1 MCLGHL
7 GYAVTSYR
15 AQGITH
21 IRCQTGGY
29 GGGGFGKAPANA
41 PRGAADGVYLDGHRY
56 MRETVRM
63 FDEIRSKVGFEVE
76 LCHDVHERLKPVDA
90 IRLAVDLEPHRL
102 FFLEDA
108 IPLEEG
114 AWLRELR
121 RLHES
126 GLIISERIGNVR
138 RFWPNK
144 ESLVYP
150 ELSGLVQKTFGIV
163 GVLSM
168 TLAPL
173 RAQLHLAFVSG
184 ATAKGQDLPGSAIDL
199 LLVGEEANYGDLLTG
214 LAPAERTLR
223 RKINPN
229 LYTLADYRRRLREGQ
244 PFLLQVLQQPKLF
257 VIGDESLLQVLALP
271 DSSLQANDMPSVF

>member
-1 MCLGHL
+1 MLLEWHTIEPEVSAYKECCYKLPAIVSLSFTVHGL
-7 GYAVTSYR
+7 
-15 AQGITH
+15 AQI
-21 IRCQTGGY
+21 
-29 GGGGFGKAPANA
+29 
-41 PRGAADGVYLDGHRY
+41 AADGATPRCCGGTPYCLRHASFQFIHAKIWRMIAQALFTPAQQKLLGLLFVRVNEGFHLNEI
-56 MRETVRM
+56 MRLTGLG
-63 FDEIRSKVGFEVE
+63 S
-76 LCHDVHERLKPVDA
+76 A
-90 IRLAVDLEPHRL
+90 SAQ
-102 FFLEDA
+102 
-108 IPLEEG
+108 
-114 AWLRELR
+114 RELR
-121 RLHES
+121 RLHDS
-126 GLIISERIGNVR
+126 GLITSERIGNVR

-184 ATAKGQDLPGSAIDL
+184 ATAKGQDMPGSAIDL

-257 VIGDESLLQVLALP
+257 VIGDESLLQALALP
-271 DSSLQANDMPSVF
+271 DASLQVNDLPSVF